1 MAQRSQGDVDKC
13 RLLGLLE
20 RSRAGNRVYWPN
32 QIWAS
37 VRSPFVLSALTDI
50 TSSSLLINPITRYK
64 ARGSSSAS
72 RKLREWCWGDSGVW
86 LGGDMVCVCDRAG
99 GLKQHHLFACGRIQH
114 PGGKGQTWWGGGA
127 GGGGK
132 GNMRRAGC
140 AGGGRGARGT
150 GWVSTDPLVLSPGLL
165 ARRFQMLPS
174 LKELLMVR
182 PICSCK

>member
-1 MAQRSQGDVDKC
+1 MWVKKCESGPETPRRAETERRAAGRGYARPRLPGVTRRSQGDVDKC

-72 RKLREWCWGDSGVW
+72 RKLRE
-86 LGGDMVCVCDRAG
+86 
-99 GLKQHHLFACGRIQH
+99 
-114 PGGKGQTWWGGGA
+114 GGA
-127 GGGGK
+127 GGT
-132 GNMRRAGC
+132 RACGLGETRC
-140 AGGGRGARGT
+140 VCVT
-150 GWVSTDPLVLSPGLL
+150 GLVD
-165 ARRFQMLPS
+165 
-174 LKELLMVR
+174 
-182 PICSCK
+182 